1 MTVGEK
7 ELVGPGRTAFS
18 VGAGAFVGVAG
29 ALEPGD
35 FDGSAGFSF
44 SVLHD
49 ASAPIPTTATAP
61 VTKAIRLVK
70 RVDNIVFPHFLYPII
85 RAQALQLYARA
96 RCSIFPHRR
105 RLPAYPAG
113 GTR

>member
-1 MTVGEK
+1 MTLPGTGFRLGAPGALSVGEK

-49 ASAPIPTTATAP
+49 ASAPIPTTAAAP

-70 RVDNIVFPHFLYPII
+70 RVDNMLFSHFRYPIV
-85 RAQALQLYARA
+85 RALN
-96 RCSIFPHRR
+96 
-105 RLPAYPAG
+105 
-113 GTR
+113 